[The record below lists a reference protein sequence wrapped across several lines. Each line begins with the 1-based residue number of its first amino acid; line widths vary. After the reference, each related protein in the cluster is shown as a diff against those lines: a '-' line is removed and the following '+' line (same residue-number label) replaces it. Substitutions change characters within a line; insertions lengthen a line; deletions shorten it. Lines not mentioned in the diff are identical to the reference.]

1 MHTPLGTQWVPN
13 GVCIGYPT
21 PIKSAPGGRIL
32 QLYLG
37 LSVIK
42 PTVLFHGPAV
52 VKVTVAVIVVIGG
65 AEPTG

>member
-1 MHTPLGTQWVPN
+1 MGTQRGMHWVPN
-13 GVCIGYPT
+13 ANQISPRLSV
-21 PIKSAPGGRIL
+21 L

-65 AEPTG
+65 ASPPG